1 MTFGDTENCCRFA
14 LLTAIVAKI
23 GLKKW
28 IEFLRDER
36 TMKTRAVAAGLVTLL
51 LNVGILFAA
60 PAAEEPI
67 VAAAQSWLR
76 DIDSGNY
83 AKSWHQASSYFQ
95 GAVTEK
101 DWTDALT
108 GARTPL
114 GKLLSRKIAKT
125 QSATSLPGAPDGN
138 YLVMQFDTSFENKKS
153 AVELVTF
160 MREKDGNWRS
170 AGYYIK

>member
-1 MTFGDTENCCRFA
+1 M
-14 LLTAIVAKI
+14 
-23 GLKKW
+23 KKW

-36 TMKTRAVAAGLVTLL
+36 TMKMRAVAAGVFILL
-51 LNVGILFAA
+51 LNVGILFAQE
-60 PAAEEPI
+60 AAEKRI
-67 VAAAQSWLR
+67 VAAAQMWLHE
-76 DIDSGNY
+76 IDSGNY
-83 AKSWHQASSYFQ
+83 AKSWKQASSYFQ
-95 GAVTEK
+95 GALTEK
-101 DWTDALT
+101 NWTDALT

-160 MREKDGNWRS
+160 MREKDGDWKA